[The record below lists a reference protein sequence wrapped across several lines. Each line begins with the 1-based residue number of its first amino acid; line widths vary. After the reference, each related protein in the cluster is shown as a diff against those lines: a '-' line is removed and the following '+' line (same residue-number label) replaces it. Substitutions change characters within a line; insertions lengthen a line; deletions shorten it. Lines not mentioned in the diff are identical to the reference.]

1 MTAFKLLIATEP
13 GAGFREGQ
21 KGTHTSRTIM
31 LAELTRVLSAKLEGD
46 ALTAVVLHEN
56 ILEKSTTSGRIL
68 TLQRLRELY
77 GLDDAIPLYRV
88 LRSLWSREPHAL
100 PILAL
105 LASLA
110 RDPLLRATVK
120 PVVGLAEGSELMRDT
135 LRSALSAAV
144 GARLNEATLEKVVR
158 NTSSSWAQAGHLVG
172 RTFKRRSH
180 VSASPAEMAFAVW
193 LAQAAGFKGEKI
205 LSSGWVGILD
215 LAPTEL
221 PAMLERARSAGLVH
235 VRQVGSHQEI
245 DASHLSASGGWQ

>member
-1 MTAFKLLIATEP
+1 MTGFKFLIAIDP
-13 GAGFREGQ
+13 DAGFREGQ

-31 LAELTRVLSAKLEGD
+31 LAELTRVLSTELAGD
-46 ALTAVVLHEN
+46 ALTEAIIHEN
-56 ILEKSTTSGRIL
+56 VLEKSTTSGRTL
-68 TLQRLRELY
+68 TLQRLKELY

-88 LRSLWSREPHAL
+88 LSYLWARERIAL

-110 RDPLLRATVK
+110 RDPLMRASAK
-120 PVVGLAEGSELMRDT
+120 PVVGLAEGSELMRDS

-158 NTSSSWAQAGHLVG
+158 NTSSSWTQSGHLVG

-180 VSASPAEMAFAVW
+180 VSASPAAMAFAVW
-193 LAQAAGFKGEKI
+193 LSQAAGFKGDKI

-215 LAPTEL
+215 LAPTEQA
-221 PAMLERARSAGLVH
+221 AMLERARSAGLVH

-245 DASHLSASGGWQ
+245 DASHLSAGGGV

>member
-1 MTAFKLLIATEP
+1 MTAFNFLIAIEP

-31 LAELTRVLSAKLEGD
+31 LAELSRVLSTKLVGD
-46 ALTAVVLHEN
+46 AMVAAVLHDN
-56 ILEKSTTSGRIL
+56 VLEKSTTSGRVL
-68 TLQRLRELY
+68 TLQRLKELY
-77 GLDDAIPLYRV
+77 GLDDIIPLYRV
-88 LRSLWSREPHAL
+88 LKSLWAREPHCL

-120 PVVGLAEGSELMRDT
+120 PVVGLAQGSELMRDA
-135 LRSALSAAV
+135 LRNALSAAV
-144 GARLNEATLEKVVR
+144 GSRLNEATLEKVVR
-158 NTSSSWAQAGHLVG
+158 NISSSWTQSGHLAG

-180 VSASPAEMAFAVW
+180 VSASPAAMAFAVW
-193 LAQAAGFKGEKI
+193 LAQAAGFKGDKI

-215 LAPTEL
+215 LAPTERA
-221 PAMLERARSAGLVH
+221 AMLERARSAGLVH

-245 DASHLSASGGWQ
+245 DASHLSASGG